1 MRSHLIGVLSDILDR
16 VEGSYL
22 PLGGVCP
29 SELSNLS
36 GHEESQ
42 GSRNGHMSAEVV
54 LGHE

>member
-42 GSRNGHMSAEVV
+42 GGRSGHMSAEVV